1 LQSIEN
7 KGEAATVRF
16 SSQPESDREQLY
28 AKLKRQHET
37 EIHLLKIEYEAKL
50 LGYENRIADL
60 KDVFRLETQR
70 PIHVSHQE
78 AKLVSNPQNFNQSPI
93 SVSGQGN
100 VLNLGEISGQ
110 VSTVIRQL
118 PEAPP
123 GQPDLK
129 ALLAQLQSLIEHSQE
144 LSPED
149 KASALKK
156 VAEIAE
162 AGKSPGAG
170 KSAAKEVLRFFKGLI
185 GDMQAA
191 GSFIAELTALVGKIG
206 GWFGL

>member
-1 LQSIEN
+1 
-7 KGEAATVRF
+7 
-16 SSQPESDREQLY
+16 
-28 AKLKRQHET
+28 
-37 EIHLLKIEYEAKL
+37 
-50 LGYENRIADL
+50 
-60 KDVFRLETQR
+60 
-70 PIHVSHQE
+70 
-78 AKLVSNPQNFNQSPI
+78 VSNPQNFNQSPI